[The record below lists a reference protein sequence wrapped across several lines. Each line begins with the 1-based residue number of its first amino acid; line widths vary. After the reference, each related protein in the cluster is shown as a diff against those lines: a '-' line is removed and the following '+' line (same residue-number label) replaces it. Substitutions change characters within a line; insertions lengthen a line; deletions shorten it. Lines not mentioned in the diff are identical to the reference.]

1 MNIFKPAFLVPLL
14 TFALTPLVGLGQI
27 KTDSPAHKKMLSM
40 EKRVVKTYA
49 TVLDT
54 VVCLQSIQNGGS
66 ASGSGTI
73 VSKDGLILTAAHVV
87 GKAENVIVQLVDG
100 RTVSGKVLGC
110 NYERDVAMVQIT
122 VGEDEEAQEW
132 PFVEIGDSSDW
143 DVADFYIAMGHPG
156 GFNIRRPPP
165 VRIGRAYNTN
175 TNKFIVTDCVV
186 IGGDSGGP
194 LFDLDGKLIGIHSSI
209 GASLGQNNHAPVHI
223 VQEDWDRLK
232 NGEKWGTTLGMRLSG
247 RGPDAS
253 QPPRLGMRLKSG
265 ESLVIDK
272 VHPGSAMEDAGVKDG
287 DVIIAVDGKK
297 LENKSA
303 LRAIAGKFK
312 PGQEVEFE
320 VKRGDKTLK
329 KRVRFPGPKIPETP
343 EEPEE
348 PEDGVA
354 EKPGKPAR
362 FGAAFRTT
370 DKGARISRVIEGGP
384 AEKATFKVDDIIY
397 EIDGKDIGGPA
408 DIATLLRGKRAGD
421 KIEIYFYRDGDED
434 MLTLTLGEK

>member
-1 MNIFKPAFLVPLL
+1 MNILHSAFLLPLFFL
-14 TFALTPLVGLGQI
+14 LPLVGFGQL

-40 EKRVVKTYA
+40 EKRVVNTYA

-54 VVCLQSIQNGGS
+54 VVCLQSVQNGGS

-110 NYERDVAMVQIT
+110 NYDRDVAMVQIV

-132 PFVEIGDSSDW
+132 PFVKIGDSSDW

-156 GFNIRRPPP
+156 GFDIRRPPP

-194 LFDLDGKLIGIHSSI
+194 LFDLDGNLLGIHSSI
-209 GASLGQNNHAPVHI
+209 GAGLGQNNHAPVHI
-223 VQEDWDRLK
+223 VKEDWDRLK
-232 NGEKWGTTLGMRLSG
+232 KGDKWGSQFDMRVVG
-247 RGPDAS
+247 AAPDTG
-253 QPPRLGMRLKSG
+253 PPRLGMKLEPG
-265 ESLVIDK
+265 DSLTIMK
-272 VHPGSAMEDAGVKDG
+272 VHAGSVMEQAGVKAG
-287 DVIIAVDGKK
+287 DQILAVDGKSIN
-297 LENKSA
+297 NKAA
-303 LRAIAGKFK
+303 LIALAKKFK
-312 PGQEVEFE
+312 RGQEIEME
-320 VKRGDKTLK
+320 LKRDGRTLK
-329 KRVRFPGPKIPETP
+329 KRLRFPGPKAPNPP
-343 EEPEE
+343 EEPEQ
-348 PEDGVA
+348 GLA
-354 EKPGKPAR
+354 EKSGKPAY

-370 DKGARISRVIEGGP
+370 DKGALISRVVKGGP
-384 AEKATFKVDDIIY
+384 AEKAKFKVDDVIY
-397 EIDGKDIGGPA
+397 EIESKDIAGPA
-408 DIATLLRGKRAGD
+408 DIATLLRGHRAGD
-421 KIEIYFYRDGDED
+421 KIEIHFYRDGEED

>member
-1 MNIFKPAFLVPLL
+1 MNIFKPAFLVPLFTL
-14 TFALTPLVGLGQI
+14 TALVPLVGFGQI

-40 EKRVVKTYA
+40 EKRVVNTYA
-49 TVLDT
+49 TVLDS

-165 VRIGRAYNTN
+165 VRIGRAYNSN
-175 TNKFIVTDCVV
+175 SNKFIVTDCVV

-194 LFDLDGKLIGIHSSI
+194 LFDLDGNLIGIHSSI
-209 GASLGQNNHAPVHI
+209 GAGLGQNNHAPVHI
-223 VQEDWDRLK
+223 VQEDWDRFLT
-232 NGEKWGTTLGMRLSG
+232 GDKWGTASGMRLSQG
-247 RGPDAS
+247 GQDS
-253 QPPRLGMRLKSG
+253 GPPRLGMKLEPG
-265 ESLVIDK
+265 DSLTIAK
-272 VHPGSAMEDAGVKDG
+272 VHSGSVMEQAGVEDG
-287 DVIIAVDGKK
+287 DIIVAVDGKR
-297 LENKSA
+297 LRNKSA
-303 LRAIAGKFK
+303 LVALAKQFK
-312 PGQEVEFE
+312 RGQEVEFE
-320 VKRGDKTLK
+320 VKRDGKSLTKLI
-329 KRVRFPGPKIPETP
+329 RFPGPKAPNPPED
-343 EEPEE
+343 

-354 EKPGKPAR
+354 EKPGKPAY

-370 DKGARISRVIEGGP
+370 DKGARISRVVKDGP
-384 AEKATFKVDDIIY
+384 AEKAKLKADDVIY
-397 EIDGKDIGGPA
+397 EIEGKDIGGPS
-408 DIATLLRGKRAGD
+408 DIATLLRGQRAGD
-421 KIEIYFYRDGDED
+421 KIEIHFYRDGEED